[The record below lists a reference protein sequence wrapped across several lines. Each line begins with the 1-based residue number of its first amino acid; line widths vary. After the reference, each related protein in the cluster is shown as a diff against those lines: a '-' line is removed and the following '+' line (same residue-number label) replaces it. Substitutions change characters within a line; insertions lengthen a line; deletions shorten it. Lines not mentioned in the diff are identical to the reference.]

1 MGGNVKKIILN
12 KFLPA
17 IAFGIVIL
25 FLMPLIGASQT
36 PNTTAKTDPVEYVIE
51 DVHGTNIQVLEEGE
65 TQWETAVEGQVVDS
79 GDEIKVGEGSEAT
92 LVLENETSVHLS
104 EKSDMK
110 VENIAPNETGGFLS
124 RLKVLAGL
132 LLADV
137 KKNLQDSHSTFEVE
151 SNGVVCGVR
160 GTAFEVNAQGDSS
173 QVSTHEGKV
182 EVSSGNE
189 SHMVTAGNLSAF
201 KNGKFQI
208 QRRLERF
215 EVQRFQKWRAFRQ
228 VVRQKRLQRIL
239 AIKNHLRLPWQ
250 RKHPLIQRKIERD
263 LDNKKV
269 ERILEK
275 KKIRKKIRR
284 EAR

>member
-1 MGGNVKKIILN
+1 VGGSVKKKIFKN
-12 KFLPA
+12 FL
-17 IAFGIVIL
+17 ISIYFGMVIL
-25 FLMPLIGASQT
+25 FLTPLMGVSQT
-36 PNTTAKTDPVEYVIE
+36 ADTAAKTDPMEYVIE
-51 DVHGTNIQVLEEGE
+51 DIHGSKVQVLEEGE
-65 TQWETAVEGQVVDS
+65 TQWETAVEGQAVDS

-110 VENIAPNETGGFLS
+110 IENIAVNQTGGFLS
-124 RLKVLAGL
+124 RLQVLAGL

-189 SHMVTAGNLSAF
+189 SHVVTAGNASSF
-201 KNGKFQI
+201 QRGKFLSL
-208 QRRLERF
+208 RRLERS
-215 EVQRFQKWRAFRQ
+215 EIERFQKWRTFRQ
-228 VVRQKRLQRIL
+228 VVRQKRLQRI
-239 AIKNHLRLPWQ
+239 AEIQNHKRQPWI
-250 RKHPLIQRKIERD
+250 RKHPHLGKAMRHD
-263 LDNKKV
+263 LDKKK
-269 ERILEK
+269 IEK
-275 KKIRKKIRR
+275 KKNRKILRR
-284 EAR
+284 EDR